1 MIEGT
6 PDEKLNQLKEDVQ
19 RARAEQE
26 TQRTLRNAEVDAD
39 RQARDETARGRHDD
53 MMSQLSAMRELLR
66 EQREAQTQQVEQ
78 MDQRHAEEVR
88 RHETTLGQVSDV
100 QAAVASFRDERRAHS
115 EQCAEEHAR
124 AKAGGLPRGF
134 CVRRRTSR

>member
-6 PDEKLNQLKEDVQ
+6 SDEKLKQLKEDLQ
-19 RARAEQE
+19 RTRAEQE
-26 TQRTLRNAEVDAD
+26 TQRTLRKAEIDAGT
-39 RQARDETARGRHDD
+39 QARDEVVRGRHDD
-53 MMSQLSAMRELLR
+53 MMSQLRAMRELLR

-78 MDQRHAEEVR
+78 MDQRYAEEVR

-100 QAAVASFRDERRAHS
+100 QATVASFRDERRAHS

-124 AKAGGLPRGF
+124 ARAGGYPRSF
-134 CVRRRTSR
+134 CVRRRTSQ